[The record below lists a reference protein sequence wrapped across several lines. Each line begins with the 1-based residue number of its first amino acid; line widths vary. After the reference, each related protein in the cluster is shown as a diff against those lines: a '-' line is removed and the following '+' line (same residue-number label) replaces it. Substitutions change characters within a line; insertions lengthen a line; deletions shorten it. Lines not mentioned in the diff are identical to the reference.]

1 MKLGENK
8 QGKRKSSPGTPSQS
22 SPNYNDPT
30 VLRRIA
36 ALQSM
41 DLNQLRDKWWE
52 LFGTDPPGY
61 GKVMMR
67 KRLAYRIQELT
78 WGGIS
83 EETKIRMKQILVDAG
98 YDELGRKVQTSKPD
112 QLLPGTMLIREWNGE
127 RHEVM
132 ALDGGFD
139 YGGRKFKSLSAVA
152 RHITGTKWN
161 GPLFFGLRN
170 GGNQ

>member
-1 MKLGENK
+1 MKASAENGAATK
-8 QGKRKSSPGTPSQS
+8 ASLTRAQA

-41 DLNQLRDKWWE
+41 DLDQLRDKWRE
-52 LFGTDPPGY
+52 LCGTEPPGY

-67 KRLAYRIQELT
+67 KRLAFRIQELT

-83 EETKIRMKQILVDAG
+83 EETKVRMKQVLKDAG
-98 YDELGRKVQTSKPD
+98 YDELGRKVRTANPD
-112 QLLPGTMLIREWNGE
+112 QLLPGTMLIREWNNE

-132 ALDGGFD
+132 VLDGGFD
-139 YGGRKFKSLSAVA
+139 YRGRRFKSLSAVA

-161 GPLFFGLRN
+161 GPLFFGLRDN
-170 GGNQ
+170 GDK

>member
-1 MKLGENK
+1 MKSGNK
-8 QGKRKSSPGTPSQS
+8 SGAKRTPAKS

-67 KRLAYRIQELT
+67 KRLAFRIQELT

-83 EETKIRMKQILVDAG
+83 EETKIRMKQILKDAG
-98 YDELGRKVQTSKPD
+98 YDELGRKVQNGKQD
-112 QLLPGTMLIREWNGE
+112 QLLPGTMLIREWNNE

-132 ALDGGFD
+132 VLDGGFE
-139 YGGRKFKSLSAVA
+139 YLGRKFRSLSAVA
-152 RHITGTKWN
+152 KHITGTKWN
-161 GPLFFGLRN
+161 GPLFFGLRDN
-170 GGNQ
+170 GGQ

>member
-1 MKLGENK
+1 MTS
-8 QGKRKSSPGTPSQS
+8 GKRNGAKRAPAKS

-36 ALQSM
+36 ELQGL

-67 KRLAYRIQELT
+67 KRLAYRIQELA
-78 WGGIS
+78 WGGLA
-83 EETKIRMKQILVDAG
+83 EETKVRMKQILKDAG
-98 YDELGRKVQTSKPD
+98 YDELGRKIKNGKSD
-112 QLLPGTMLIREWNGE
+112 QLLPGTMLIRDWNGE

-132 ALDGGFD
+132 VLDGGFE
-139 YGGRKFKSLSAVA
+139 YQGRKFRSLSAVA
-152 RHITGTKWN
+152 KHITGTKWN
-161 GPLFFGLRN
+161 GPLFFGLRDN
-170 GGNQ
+170 GGK

>member
-1 MKLGENK
+1 MKS
-8 QGKRKSSPGTPSQS
+8 GKKTGANRAPAKS

-67 KRLAYRIQELT
+67 KRLAFRIQELT

-83 EETKIRMKQILVDAG
+83 DETKIRMKQVLKDAG
-98 YDELGRKVQTSKPD
+98 YDELGRKIQTSKPD

-127 RHEVM
+127 RHEVLV
-132 ALDGGFD
+132 LDGGFD

-161 GPLFFGLRN
+161 GPLFFGLRDN
-170 GGNQ
+170 GGK